1 MSNSDIQEHYN
12 QGVEEGRLQAGM
24 GALERLRTM
33 DILSRVLP
41 KAPAAILDIG
51 GGPGVYSGLL
61 AQQGYNVDLI
71 DFMQLHVDQANE
83 IFARLGLTALARA
96 EQGDAR
102 ELKRPDACADA
113 VLLMGPLYHLT
124 ERADRIKALREAFR
138 VLKPGATFA
147 AAAVSRFASLL
158 DGYSS
163 GFIDDPVFQEVVL
176 ADLMTGQHRN
186 PNNTPGY
193 FTTAFLHQ
201 PDELRAELTE
211 AGFAEVRVLA
221 VEGPHWLIP
230 PVGKHIDDAERRERL
245 LTLLRIVE
253 AEPTLLGASAHLMG
267 LAVKAK

>member
-1 MSNSDIQEHYN
+1 MSSSSMREHYD

-61 AQQGYNVDLI
+61 AQQGYSVDLI
-71 DFMQLHVDQANE
+71 DFMPLHVEQANE
-83 IFARLGLTALARA
+83 IFRRLGLTALARA

-102 ELKRPDACADA
+102 ELKRPDASVDA
-113 VLLMGPLYHLT
+113 ALLLGPLYHLT
-124 ERADRIKALREAFR
+124 ERKDRIKSLQEALR
-138 VLKPGATFA
+138 VMKPGAVLA
-147 AAAVSRFASLL
+147 AAGVSRFASLM

-193 FTTAFLHQ
+193 FTTAFLHH

-211 AGFAEVRVLA
+211 AGFSEVRVLA

-230 PVGKHIDDAERRERL
+230 PVGKHIDDSERRERL

-253 AEPTLLGASAHLMG
+253 TEPTLLGASAHLLG
-267 LAVKAK
+267 VAVKPK

>member
-1 MSNSDIQEHYN
+1 MSSSSMREHYD

-33 DILSRVLP
+33 DILSRTLP

-51 GGPGVYSGLL
+51 GGPGVYAGLL

-71 DFMQLHVDQANE
+71 DFMKLHVDQANE

-102 ELKRPDACADA
+102 DLKRPDASADA

-124 ERADRIKALREAFR
+124 EKSDRAKALREAWR
-138 VLKPGATFA
+138 VLKPGGVLA
-147 AAAVSRFASLL
+147 AAAVSRFVSLL

-193 FTTAFLHQ
+193 FTTAYLHH
-201 PDELRAELTE
+201 PDELNAELNE
-211 AGFAEVRVLA
+211 AGFTDVSVLA

-230 PVGKHIDDAERRERL
+230 AVGKHLDEAARRERL
-245 LTLLRIVE
+245 LTLLRTVE
-253 AEPTLLGASAHLMG
+253 REPTLLGASAHLLG
-267 LAVKAK
+267 LAVKGK

>member
-1 MSNSDIQEHYN
+1 MSSESMRDHYD

-33 DILSRVLP
+33 DILSRTLP

-51 GGPGVYSGLL
+51 GGPGVYAGLL

-71 DFMQLHVDQANE
+71 DFMPLHVDQANE

-102 ELKRPDACADA
+102 DLKRPDASADA

-124 ERADRIKALREAFR
+124 NKADRAKALREAWR
-138 VLKPGATFA
+138 VVKPGGVLA

-163 GFIDDPVFQEVVL
+163 GFIDDPIFQEVVL

-193 FTTAFLHQ
+193 FTTAYLHH
-201 PDELRAELTE
+201 PDELRTELSE
-211 AGFAEVRVLA
+211 AGFTEVRVLS

-230 PVGKHIDDAERRERL
+230 PVGKHLDDPGRRDRL
-245 LTLLRIVE
+245 LTLLRAVE
-253 AEPTLLGASAHLMG
+253 TEPSLMGASAHLMG